1 MCHSVP
7 ENWGRKK
14 ESKTGMTPRINQA
27 VKYEVPLMRL
37 PLGMAIIAGP

>member
-1 MCHSVP
+1 VP